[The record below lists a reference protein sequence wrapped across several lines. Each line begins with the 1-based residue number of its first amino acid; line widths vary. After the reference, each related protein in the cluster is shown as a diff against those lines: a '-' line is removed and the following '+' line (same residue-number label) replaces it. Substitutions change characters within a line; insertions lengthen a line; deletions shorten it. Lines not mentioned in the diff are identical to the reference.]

1 MVDLRTC
8 NEGDLLV
15 TKHGLILRYIRPCG
29 DDSYYDHD
37 VEYINSNFGN
47 GTRTH
52 SGHVFKNNRK
62 SEDQDIV
69 KIIKWESIFD
79 KI

>member
-1 MVDLRTC
+1 MIDLRTC
-8 NEGDLLV
+8 DEGDLLV
-15 TKHGLILRYIRPCG
+15 TKHGLILRYVSPCD
-29 DDSYYDHD
+29 DDSYYDHY
-37 VEYINSNFGN
+37 VKYLKPNSGH